1 MIRTLGAKTRTIG
14 LYLHH
19 HHHRRRRCHR
29 HRHHLKVGALG
40 PKIST

>member
-19 HHHRRRRCHR
+19 HHHRRRRRHR
-29 HRHHLKVGALG
+29 RRHHLKVGPLG
-40 PKIST
+40 PEIST

>member
-19 HHHRRRRCHR
+19 HHHRRRRRHR
-29 HRHHLKVGALG
+29 RRHHLKVGALG